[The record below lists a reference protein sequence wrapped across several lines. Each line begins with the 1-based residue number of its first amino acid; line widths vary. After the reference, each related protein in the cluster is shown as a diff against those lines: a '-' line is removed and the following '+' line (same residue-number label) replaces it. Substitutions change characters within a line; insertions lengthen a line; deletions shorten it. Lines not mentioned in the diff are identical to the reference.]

1 MCNERN
7 IRMKNC
13 EKYKTVDAREKA
25 FREYCKYQVCQ
36 QCEQVDPSKGI
47 QCLLEWLESEAEDEV
62 DDPLACPFCGGGRTA
77 SKAYDDRDDDV
88 YFVACSNCFYS
99 SGFKHGRARAV
110 EAHNRLCR
118 AAIAYSGKN
127 EGKNE

>member
-13 EKYKTVDAREKA
+13 EKYTTVAAREKA

-36 QCEQVDPSKGI
+36 KCLQVDPSEGI
-47 QCLLEWLESEAEDEV
+47 RCLLEWLEAEAEDEV
-62 DDPLACPFCGGGRTA
+62 DDPLAFPFCGGGCTV
-77 SKAYDDRDDDV
+77 SKAYYDPDDDV
-88 YFVACSNCFYS
+88 YFVACNNCFYV

-110 EAHNRLCR
+110 EVHNRFCR
-118 AAIAYSGKN
+118 AVIADSGKN